1 MTTPPIAFVD
11 FETRSRADLKAIG
24 GRRYAE
30 HPSTE
35 VVCAVIR
42 STHGVIDEWAPGR
55 MLPRE
60 FLRFDKLAAHNAIN
74 FDRHIWRKLGWPEP
88 GEWVD
93 TAELAR
99 VAGFPQASL
108 EWLGENLAGKPKDLE
123 GNKLTRQLSAPELYY
138 GPALETV
145 LTNRKAQWKA
155 ANKGRLPTAQ
165 IKAQLVADLDR
176 ANAKPAPIPADVL
189 ERVIKYCRLD
199 VEIMADLWEGVL
211 WEWYDA
217 DLPGLVAADRNLND
231 RGICFDRELAQILI
245 DASEELGR
253 VACERA
259 GVSPS
264 VVRSTQQ
271 LTAAVRAAGYVG
283 ALTDCTADTIAELT
297 KSPIEAVANLARAR
311 QSVASIAI
319 GKLEAGL
326 ARCSPDGR
334 LRDNRTYMGAHTGRW
349 AGRGM
354 QLDNLAK
361 GVALEV
367 EPTIAALRSGELRA
381 LYKGKRK
388 GDPSEWRPLESKAV
402 NTLVRA
408 CLYAPPGRKLVV
420 IDFSQIE
427 ARALAWCAGDH
438 EALKR
443 FALYDSGD
451 QINGDPYAAMAAQIF
466 GGGPA
471 DYVKG
476 TAGEYPGR
484 HIGKQAELGCGYGM
498 GVQRFH
504 DKVIEDGSSW
514 AVITEAARR
523 SGAIG
528 AHEEVTADMVVGA
541 WRTLHAPIVAFW
553 RELNDACMAAV
564 NGGSAAAGPFEFVNV
579 DGVVYCRLPS
589 GRLIAYRGCR
599 VSKNEKGR
607 PELSYQGK
615 RGREKLYGGKLAENA
630 IQAMCRDLMAEAL
643 VESEEQGLC
652 PCHTVHDELIDE
664 VPADEAEDCLGLSE
678 AIMVRVRPWA
688 AGMPIAAEGFF
699 CERYSK

>member
-1 MTTPPIAFVD
+1 MTAPAIAFVD
-11 FETRSRADLKAIG
+11 FETRSRADLKRIG

-42 STHGVIDEWAPGR
+42 SVHGVTDVWVPGQR
-55 MLPRE
+55 LPHE
-60 FLRFDKLAAHNAIN
+60 FLRFEQLAAHNAIN
-74 FDRHIWRKLGWPEP
+74 FDRHIWRMLGWPEP
-88 GEWVD
+88 GEWID

-123 GNKLTRQLSAPELYY
+123 GNKLTKQLSAPELYY
-138 GPALETV
+138 GPALDTV
-145 LTNRKAQWKA
+145 LANRKAQWKA
-155 ANKGRLPTAQ
+155 ANKGRLPAAQ
-165 IKAQLVADLDR
+165 IKAHLVADLDR
-176 ANAKPAPIPADVL
+176 ANAAPAPIPADVL

-199 VEIMADLWEGVL
+199 VEIMVDLWEGAL
-211 WEWYDA
+211 WEWHDS
-217 DLPGLVAADRNLND
+217 DLPGLVKADRALND

-253 VACERA
+253 TACAAA
-259 GVSPS
+259 GVPASL
-264 VVRSTQQ
+264 VRSNQQ
-271 LTAAVRAAGYVG
+271 LAVEFVRRGSGPV
-283 ALTDCTADTIAELT
+283 LDCTADTIAELA
-297 KSPIEAVANLARAR
+297 KSPIPAVAALARAR
-311 QSVASIAI
+311 QSVASIAA

-349 AGRGM
+349 AGKGM

-388 GDPSEWRPLESKAV
+388 GEPSEWRPLEAKAV

-408 CLYAPPGRKLVV
+408 CLYAPAGRKLVV
-420 IDFSQIE
+420 IDFSQVE
-427 ARALAWCAGDH
+427 ARALAWAAGDH

-443 FALYDSGD
+443 FRVYDSGD

-466 GGGPA
+466 GGTPA

-514 AVITEAARR
+514 EVITEAARR
-523 SGAIG
+523 SGAVG
-528 AHEEVTADMVVGA
+528 PTESVTADMVVGA

-553 RELNDACMAAV
+553 GELNAACMAAV

-579 DGVVYCRLPS
+579 DGVVMCRLPS

-607 PELSYQGK
+607 PELSYMGK

-630 IQAMCRDLMAEAL
+630 IQAMCRDLMGEAL

-678 AIMVRVRPWA
+678 AIMVRARPWA
-688 AGMPIAAEGFF
+688 AGMPIAAEGFT
-699 CERYSK
+699 CDRYSK